1 MSDEDYTLNKP
12 GQVRSGGAGAGSD
25 EASETET
32 AETKASAKERA
43 VALKAKEDKDIEE
56 INRRIDA
63 GEAIEDDVAE
73 SRNE

>member
-1 MSDEDYTLNKP
+1 MSEEDYVLNKP

-25 EASETET
+25 AAAETET
-32 AETKASAKERA
+32 AESKANAKELQ
-43 VALKAKEDKDIEE
+43 VALKAKEAKDIDE